1 MQFSLVGG
9 VLMCLGTRQK
19 YKWVNEKQVNCM
31 NVIACN
37 CGRILH
43 RLQTL
48 VFVSV
53 TFPDP
58 DETQT

>member
-1 MQFSLVGG
+1 MSWY
-9 VLMCLGTRQK
+9 TTEK
-19 YKWVNEKQVNCM
+19 YKRVNEKQVNCM
-31 NVIACN
+31 NVIARN

-58 DETQT
+58 DEIQT